1 VRKVV
6 RDAAQKVG
14 DRLLT
19 LPDGLRIVQE
29 AARADVP

>member
-6 RDAAQKVG
+6 RSAAELVG

-19 LPDGLRIVQE
+19 LPDGLRIVEE
-29 AARADVP
+29 AAHADVP